1 MARVPYLNRDDLAEA
16 DRPVFDRIETSRG
29 SVGNIWRAMLNG
41 PNICDRMLALADEL
55 RHGVS
60 IDKTTRELAVLM
72 VGKVTKCAYEFDHH
86 WNSALAAGIPRE
98 KLAALEAMA
107 FETAPVFSDAER
119 AVMRFAKEATE
130 VGTVKDSTWEAL
142 RRHFDTRAAMEI
154 LYTIAW
160 YNTVVRILLP
170 LDIRDEAD
178 FKRL

>member
-1 MARVPYLNRDDLAEA
+1 MARVPYLSRDDLAEK
-16 DRPVFDRIETSRG
+16 DRPAFDRIEKSRG
-29 SVGNIWRAMLNG
+29 SVGNIWRAMLNA

-55 RHGVS
+55 RHGVT
-60 IDKTTRELAVLM
+60 IDKTTRELAVLI
-72 VGKVTKCAYEFDHH
+72 VGKVTKCDYEFNHH

-107 FETAPVFSDAER
+107 FETSPVFSDAER

-130 VGTVKDSTWEAL
+130 SGRVKDSTWEAL

-154 LYTIAW
+154 LYTVGW

-170 LDIRDEAD
+170 LDIGDEPD